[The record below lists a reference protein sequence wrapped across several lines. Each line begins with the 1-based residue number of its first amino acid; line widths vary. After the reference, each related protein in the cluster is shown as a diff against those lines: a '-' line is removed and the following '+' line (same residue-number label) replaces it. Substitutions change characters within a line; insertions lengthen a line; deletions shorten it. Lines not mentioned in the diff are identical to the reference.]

1 MTQSLI
7 RYEIRPQSGMYR
19 AGYRQCRYRLYR
31 WHGRLCDDRAKH
43 DQCEIRRAR
52 QAIALCRRFVL
63 LILVAFLG
71 EWVAQIPMPALVAV
85 MIVVSARTFSWSSL
99 GNLRT
104 HPRSS
109 SVVMLAMMAAV
120 VRTYNLA
127 IGVLLSGI
135 FFAARIAHLFRVTT
149 QPG

>member
-1 MTQSLI
+1 MIGQSMI
-7 RYEIRPQSGMYR
+7 NVKSGGR
-19 AGYRQCRYRLYR
+19 
-31 WHGRLCDDRAKH
+31 GRLLPFVAG
-43 DQCEIRRAR
+43 
-52 QAIALCRRFVL
+52 FVL
-63 LILVAFLG
+63 LILVVFLG

-85 MIVVSARTFSWSSL
+85 VIVVSARTFSWSSL